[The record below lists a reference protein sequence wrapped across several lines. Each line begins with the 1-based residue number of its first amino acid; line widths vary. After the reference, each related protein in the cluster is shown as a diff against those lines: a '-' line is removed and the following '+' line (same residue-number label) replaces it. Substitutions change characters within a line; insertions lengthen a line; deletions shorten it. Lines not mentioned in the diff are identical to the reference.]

1 MISHADISKQISEKV
16 EDPSKLKLKV
26 KVGVGMDMR
35 MSLLF
40 FFCFR
45 VLLCMLENE
54 AVTVCKKLEE

>member
-35 MSLLF
+35 MSRVIFFLF
-40 FFCFR
+40 
-45 VLLCMLENE
+45 
-54 AVTVCKKLEE
+54 